1 MSASKYFK
9 EDEQQKSGR
18 SDLKNIKIFCPSD
31 SPQYICRSLW
41 HQTDIFTT
49 APPLLQICTSSCGQ
63 VSFILTSFDFCI
75 AESSVLNAQGFVEPS
90 NVWQCCPC
98 LICAPHIWPH
108 LAPVEVVF
116 LHFTSQAKGQRALQY
131 DLCCLDAVKLAARV
145 QNCSN
150 SISIASIQY
159 QLLQFNMKRDFH
171 RNITGPISS
180 KFWQT
185 NWDP

>member
-1 MSASKYFK
+1 MELDHQRWLFDTWAPDMIVWLRIFVFILTTMSASKYFK

-41 HQTDIFTT
+41 HLSDIFTT
-49 APPLLQICTSSCGQ
+49 APSLLQICTSSCGQ

-116 LHFTSQAKGQRALQY
+116 LHFTSQAKGSER
-131 DLCCLDAVKLAARV
+131 
-145 QNCSN
+145 SN
-150 SISIASIQY
+150 MIFVAWTLWS
-159 QLLQFNMKRDFH
+159 
-171 RNITGPISS
+171 
-180 KFWQT
+180 
-185 NWDP
+185 